1 MAQKANQT
9 ELSRSVTHPINESTG
24 LSECKLKGANQEEKY
39 KMKKLGA
46 EILCIGTELLL
57 GEILNSNSQYIAQQ
71 LAILGIPHFYQT
83 VVGDNPDRI
92 HQALTI
98 AASRSN
104 LIITTGGLG
113 PTPDDL
119 TTEAIANFFDT
130 PLEERPEIWQRIQ
143 QMYAQTGRTLTPN
156 NRKQALLPKG
166 ADILTNPVGTAPG
179 MIWEPQPDLLI
190 LTFPGVPSELYE
202 MWDQVASPF
211 LQAKYGQG
219 TFHSRV
225 LLYWGI
231 AESALAAKV
240 NHLFDLQNPTVAPY
254 ANYGQARLR
263 ITARANTQEEAIAL
277 IAPVEAEIRELT
289 GEFCYGTDDD
299 SLSSVVGQILKER
312 GETLA
317 VAESC
322 TGGGLGEVLTEVA
335 GSSRYFLGGIISYSN
350 EVKMAMLN
358 VDRQTL
364 EQHGAVSAIVAEQM
378 AIGVK
383 EQLKSDWGISI
394 TGIAGPDGGT
404 TTKPVGL
411 VYVAIADPEGKVA
424 AIELKFSP
432 SRGRNWIRKATVSS
446 ALDLFRKR
454 FVMIG

>member
-1 MAQKANQT
+1 MN
-9 ELSRSVTHPINESTG
+9 V
-24 LSECKLKGANQEEKY
+24 
-39 KMKKLGA
+39 GA

-57 GEILNSNSQYIAQQ
+57 GEILNSNAQYLAQQ
-71 LAILGIPHFYQT
+71 LALLGVPHFYQT

-92 HQALTI
+92 HQALAI

-119 TTEAIANFFDT
+119 TTEAIASFFDT
-130 PLEERPEIWQRIQ
+130 PLEERPEIWERIQ
-143 QMYAQTGRTLTPN
+143 QMSAQTGRTLTAN

-166 ADILTNPVGTAPG
+166 ADILPNPVGSAPG
-179 MIWEPQPDLLI
+179 MIWEPQPNLLI

-202 MWDQVASPF
+202 MWQQTASPL
-211 LQAKYGQG
+211 LQAKNYGQG
-219 TFHSRV
+219 TFHSKV

-231 AESALAAKV
+231 AESTLATKV
-240 NHLFDLQNPTVAPY
+240 NHLFDLKNPTVAPY

-289 GEFCYGTDDD
+289 GEFCYGTDEDT
-299 SLSSVVGQILKER
+299 LATVAGKLLMESSQ
-312 GETLA
+312 TLA

-322 TGGGLGEVLTEVA
+322 TGGWLGETLTEVS
-335 GSSRYFLGGIISYSN
+335 GSSSYFLGGVISYSN
-350 EVKMAMLN
+350 DIKVNLLD
-358 VDRQTL
+358 VDRQVL
-364 EQHGAVSAIVAEQM
+364 DQNGAVSAIVAEQM

-383 EQLKSDWGISI
+383 EKLKSDWGISI
-394 TGIAGPDGGT
+394 TGIAGPTGGT
-404 TTKPVGL
+404 EFKPVGL
-411 VYVAIADPEGKVA
+411 VYVAIADPSGKVE
-424 AIELKFSP
+424 AIELRFNP
-432 SRGRNWIRKATVSS
+432 SRGRNWIRKATVMS

-454 FVMIG
+454 FVMIN

>member
-1 MAQKANQT
+1 
-9 ELSRSVTHPINESTG
+9 
-24 LSECKLKGANQEEKY
+24 
-39 KMKKLGA
+39 MKVGA

-57 GEILNSNSQYIAQQ
+57 GEILNSNAQYLAQQ
-71 LAILGIPHFYQT
+71 LALLGVPHFYQT

-92 HQALTI
+92 HQALEI

-119 TTEAIANFFDT
+119 TTEAIASFFNT
-130 PLEERPEIWQRIQ
+130 PMEECPEIWERIQ
-143 QMYAQTGRTLTPN
+143 QMAAQTGRTVTAN

-166 ADILTNPVGTAPG
+166 AEILHNPVGTAPG
-179 MIWEPQPDLLI
+179 MIWEPQPNLLI
-190 LTFPGVPSELYE
+190 LTFPGVPSELYP
-202 MWDQVASPF
+202 MWQQTAAPLLLSRN
-211 LQAKYGQG
+211 YGQG
-219 TFHSRV
+219 TFHSKV

-231 AESALAAKV
+231 AESALATKV
-240 NHLFDLQNPTVAPY
+240 NHLFDLKNPTVAPY

-289 GEFCYGTDDD
+289 GEFCYGTDEDT
-299 SLSSVVGQILKER
+299 LASVAGKLLQARGQ
-312 GETLA
+312 TLA

-322 TGGGLGEVLTEVA
+322 TGGWLGQTLTDVS
-335 GSSRYFLGGIISYSN
+335 GSSSYFLGGVISYSN
-350 EVKMAMLN
+350 EVKVNLLD

-364 EQHGAVSAIVAEQM
+364 DQHGAVSAIVAEQM
-378 AIGVK
+378 ARGVK
-383 EQLKSDWGISI
+383 SKLKSDWGISI
-394 TGIAGPDGGT
+394 TGIAGPTGGT
-404 TTKPVGL
+404 ETKPVGL
-411 VYVAIADPEGKVA
+411 VYVGIADPMGNVE
-424 AIELKFSP
+424 AIELRFSP
-432 SRGRNWIRKATVSS
+432 SRGRNWIRMATVSS